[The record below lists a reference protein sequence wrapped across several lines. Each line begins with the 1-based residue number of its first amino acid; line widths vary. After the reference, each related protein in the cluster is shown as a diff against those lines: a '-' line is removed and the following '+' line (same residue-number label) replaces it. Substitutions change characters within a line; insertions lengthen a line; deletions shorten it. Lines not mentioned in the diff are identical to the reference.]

1 MKKVIIFGGSGFIG
15 KHLIEELKDN
25 YSIIIIS
32 RKPRTVAEN
41 FGESIKV
48 ARLRRRD
55 LTKISDYFEGA
66 EAVINLA
73 GENIGGYWNKKKME
87 KIRKSRLDVDNI
99 IVRAFR
105 ATNDKPKVIIQGSA
119 AGIYGF
125 SRNTI
130 DVTEETQLGQR
141 GFLPK
146 VAIGHEE
153 TFHQLEKLTRVVY
166 IRTGLVLDAKEGAL
180 PKLALPFNL
189 FIGGKLG
196 SGKQWN
202 SWIHI
207 DDEVRAIKYLLENKS
222 SQDAYNL
229 VAPNPVKQEQLAA
242 QIGQSLKRP
251 NYLAKPAFILRLL
264 LGVMADE
271 VLLNGVKV
279 IPNRL
284 VNEGFK
290 FNFETIE
297 SALSDIYKKS
307 Q

>member
-1 MKKVIIFGGSGFIG
+1 MKKVIVFGGTGFIG
-15 KHLIEELKDN
+15 KHLVEELKED
-25 YSIIIIS
+25 YSIVIIS
-32 RKPRTVAEN
+32 RKPRTAAKN
-41 FGESIKV
+41 FGKNVKV
-48 ARLRRRD
+48 ARLRTRD

-66 EAVINLA
+66 EAIINLA

-105 ATNDKPKVIIQGSA
+105 ATNVKPKVIIQGSA

-130 DVTEETQLGQR
+130 DVTEETPLGQR

-146 VAIGHEE
+146 VAISHEE
-153 TFHQLEKLTRVVY
+153 TFHQLEELARVVY

-180 PKLALPFNL
+180 QKLALPYNL

-196 SGKQWN
+196 NGNQWN

-207 DDEVRAIKYLLENKS
+207 DDEVRAIKHLLENKNS
-222 SQDAYNL
+222 RGAYNL
-229 VAPNPVKQEQLAA
+229 VAPNPVKQKQLAA
-242 QIGQSLKRP
+242 QIGQSLNRP
-251 NYLAKPAFILRLL
+251 NYLPKPAFILRII

-271 VLLNGVKV
+271 ILLNGIKV

-290 FNFETIE
+290 FNFENIE
-297 SALSDIYKKS
+297 STMSDIYKKTS
-307 Q
+307 